1 MKEPIEELAVRYF
14 EGTISPDEERALF
27 AFLTAAPENAA
38 RLRAWEEAWKRE
50 HIPPAGVLASLEAL
64 KASIRRRD
72 EARLRRRRW
81 LRFSAAAAVLMLVT
95 TITTRLLMPAEAP
108 VQLFSVQAPQG
119 TTSRISLPDGTQV
132 WLNAG
137 SKLDYRSDF
146 NSTSRDI
153 ALSGEAYFEVT
164 RNTALPFRVEA
175 RGCTFTVLGTRFN
188 ISAYDDDED
197 VLAALME
204 GSLRFESAGEA
215 QTMIPGDLVTYDCAT
230 RKARREQVDAD
241 QYRSWIDGVIRYD
254 AITLPA
260 LLRRLAREYDVRIT
274 LSTAAFDNKTFRIS
288 LTDAQDIE
296 SIMSGLCDILPV
308 TVRREGSNY
317 SVDAKPQ
324 TKP

>member
-1 MKEPIEELAVRYF
+1 MKDLAVRYF
-14 EGTISPDEERALF
+14 EGTISRDEERMLF
-27 AFLTAAPENAA
+27 EFIAASPEHAA
-38 RLRAWEEAWKRE
+38 RMRGWEEAWKRE
-50 HIPPAGVLASLEAL
+50 HTPPLGVLASLDLL
-64 KASIRRRD
+64 KTAIRKRD

-81 LRFSAAAAVLMLVT
+81 LKFSAAAAVLMLVT
-95 TITTRLLMPAEAP
+95 TFTTRWFMPKEAP
-108 VQLFSVQAPQG
+108 GQLFSVQAPQG

-137 SKLDYRSDF
+137 STLDYRSDF
-146 NSTSRDI
+146 NRSSRDI
-153 ALSGEAYFEVT
+153 SLSGEAYFEVAH
-164 RNTALPFRVEA
+164 NADLPFRVEA

-188 ISAYDDDED
+188 ISAYDNDPD

-204 GSLRFESAGEA
+204 GSLRFESVRDEE
-215 QTMIPGDLVTYDCAT
+215 TMIPGDLVTYDCAT
-230 RKARREQVDAD
+230 KQARREQVDTD

-260 LLRRLAREYDVRIT
+260 LLRRLAREYDVEIQ

-296 SIMSGLCDILPV
+296 SVMSGLCDILPI
-308 TVRREGSNY
+308 TIRRDGRSY
-317 SVDAKPQ
+317 CVDAKPE